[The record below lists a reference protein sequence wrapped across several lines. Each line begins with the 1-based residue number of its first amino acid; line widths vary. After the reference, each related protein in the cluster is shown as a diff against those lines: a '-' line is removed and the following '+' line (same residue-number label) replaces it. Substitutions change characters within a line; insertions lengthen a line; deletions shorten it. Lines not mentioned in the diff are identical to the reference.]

1 MVILSVSPCK
11 LHLEILKREKR
22 MRSVKLLVVLSV
34 RTLYLTVM
42 SWRVGANLLVC
53 NAKTL

>member
-1 MVILSVSPCK
+1 MS
-11 LHLEILKREKR
+11 
-22 MRSVKLLVVLSV
+22 SVKFLVVLSV

>member
-1 MVILSVSPCK
+1 MCG
-11 LHLEILKREKR
+11 
-22 MRSVKLLVVLSV
+22 VKLLVVLSV

-42 SWRVGANLLVC
+42 SWGIRTNLLVC